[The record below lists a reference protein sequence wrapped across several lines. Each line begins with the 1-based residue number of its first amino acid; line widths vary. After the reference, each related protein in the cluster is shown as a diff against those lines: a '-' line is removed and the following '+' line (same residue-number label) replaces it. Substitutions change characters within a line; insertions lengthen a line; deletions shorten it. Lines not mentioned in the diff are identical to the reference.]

1 MRSSIWRTNR
11 SLPSSTEFYYYLIS
25 FISIHFNT
33 FFFCFESSFYWCDL
47 RFGAPNGRYRVL
59 PSLFFLISVRLFV
72 SLTSE
77 DAGTVQQRKRMER
90 RSRRSGSG
98 LERERRFFLFLFF
111 FWFFSFLF
119 SLFPFGA
126 YWLPWTLLLSRLF
139 RLGSVCSPFPCP
151 SHRFR
156 RWSHDLFVSWFDKKA
171 EKLGKTR
178 SNTVPKGNHS
188 REPDKTLENPVKL
201 GNARSDSINTQC
213 HDNLIKRE

>member
-33 FFFCFESSFYWCDL
+33 FFLLWIKFLLMRSAIWCTK
-47 RFGAPNGRYRVL
+47 RSL
-59 PSLFFLISVRLFV
+59 PSFTEFIFSYFRSAFRFLDVRRRWN
-72 SLTSE
+72 SSTKE
-77 DAGTVQQRKRMER
+77 TDGTKEPAFRKRI
-90 RSRRSGSG
+90 GAWTP
-98 LERERRFFLFLFF
+98 FLSFPFF

-201 GNARSDSINTQC
+201 GNARGDSINTQC